1 MDCLLECGPA
11 AFHFSK
17 AVQGSDTNPLGA
29 NKHKEV
35 FHMSGILGPKGL
47 EYRTRPEFLKDL
59 IWPDARNIKV
69 LQDVEEVNKILQYMN
84 SQTKIIYAKRGA
96 DAGLSHN
103 SYIYVDGQKVILT
116 VMGYDG
122 CLRKREYGF
131 WLDERV
137 ESMLTGTEIWQEM
150 NRVYYIKPMSKIA
163 QDKEQE
169 EVIKQFDLKKRKRNK
184 MKHSFASIPLTFTKF
199 MRGERRVQA
208 TKVKV
213 WCYDMNSCYAAVLR
227 DKIPDF
233 DHPMIDHIVQKG
245 EIGFIPEEGCPL
257 VHEGEFAY
265 IAFPLIDS
273 PFRKWVDDIYEIKRN
288 SPKGSYEREDAKA
301 RLVRGIGNYENSNML
316 MRAYIVNT
324 ANEIMQS
331 LIDKNT
337 ILCNTDS
344 LHSLV
349 ERKDLLIGDGVGQF
363 KLEYVGR
370 VEYKG
375 HDYKQTEKPKEP
387 KKKKYYFDF
396 EELKIKENTKCTTF
410 ARTRQLAKQFVVK
423 TIPLSE
429 VISKLSMKGIR
440 V

>member
-1 MDCLLECGPA
+1 
-11 AFHFSK
+11 
-17 AVQGSDTNPLGA
+17 
-29 NKHKEV
+29 
-35 FHMSGILGPKGL
+35 MSNILGRKGL

-59 IWPDARNIKV
+59 VWPDARNIKV
-69 LQDVEEVNKILQYMN
+69 IQDVEEINRILQYMQ
-84 SQTKIIYAKRGA
+84 SQTNIIYAKRGA

-103 SYIYVDGQKVILT
+103 SYIYLDGQKVILT

-150 NRVYYIKPMSKIA
+150 NRVYYVKSLSKIA
-163 QDKEQE
+163 KDEEQE
-169 EVIKQFDLKKRKRNK
+169 QVIKQFDTKKRKRNK
-184 MKHSFASIPLTFTKF
+184 MKHSFAAIPLTFTKF
-199 MRGERRVQA
+199 MRGEKRLKA

-233 DHPMIDHIVQKG
+233 EHPMIDHVVQPG
-245 EIGFIPEEGCPL
+245 EIGFLPEEGCTL
-257 VHEGEFAY
+257 VHEGEFAV
-265 IAFPLIDS
+265 IAFPLIES
-273 PFRKWVDDIYEIKRN
+273 PFRKWVDDIYEIKRT

-324 ANEIMQS
+324 ANEIMES

-349 ERKDLLIGDGVGQF
+349 ERKDLKIGDGVGQF

-370 VEYKG
+370 VEYHG
-375 HDYKQTEKPKEP
+375 HDYKQVEKPKEKP
-387 KKKKYYFDF
+387 KKKYYFDF
-396 EELKIKENTKCTTF
+396 DELKIKEKPKCTISRKT
-410 ARTRQLAKQFVVK
+410 QSQEQPFVVK
-423 TIPLSE
+423 TIPLNDF
-429 VISKLSMKGIR
+429 ISKLSMKGIQL
-440 V
+440 

>member
-1 MDCLLECGPA
+1 
-11 AFHFSK
+11 
-17 AVQGSDTNPLGA
+17 
-29 NKHKEV
+29 
-35 FHMSGILGPKGL
+35 MSGILGPKGL
-47 EYRTRPEFLKDL
+47 EYKTRPEFLKDL

-69 LQDVEEVNKILQYMN
+69 IQDVEEINKILTYMK
-84 SQTKIIYAKRGA
+84 SQTNIIYAKRGA

-103 SYIYVDGQKVILT
+103 SYIYTDGKKVILT

-150 NRVYYIKPMSKIA
+150 NRVYYIKPLSRIA
-163 QDKEQE
+163 KDEEQE
-169 EVIKQFDLKKRKRNK
+169 KVIREFDRKKKKRNK
-184 MKHSFASIPLTFTKF
+184 MKHNFAAIPLTFTKF
-199 MRGERRVQA
+199 MKGEKRLKSKKQ
-208 TKVKV
+208 KV

-233 DHPMIDHIVQKG
+233 EHPMIDHVVQAG
-245 EIGFIPEEGCPL
+245 EIGFLPEEGCTL
-257 VHEGEFAY
+257 VHEGEFAV

-273 PFRKWVDDIYEIKRN
+273 PFRKWVDEIYEVKKN

-324 ANEIMQS
+324 ANEIMES
-331 LIDKNT
+331 LMDKNT

-349 ERKDLLIGDGVGQF
+349 ERPDLSVGEGVGQF
-363 KLEYVGR
+363 KLEYVGE
-370 VEYKG
+370 VSYNG
-375 HDYKQTEKPKEP
+375 HDYVQIEKPKEKP
-387 KKKKYYFDF
+387 KKKYYLDF
-396 EELKIKENTKCTTF
+396 EELQIKENTRCITSRKT
-410 ARTRQLAKQFVVK
+410 QQQEKLLDVK

-429 VISKLSMKGIR
+429 LISKLSTKYTAWQ
-440 V
+440 